1 MSLQEETS
9 NMHDTTLTKME
20 SVVLDDNITPSD
32 DSPTSSD
39 QGKLEETMHFEIKYW
54 NEHELMSIFILV
66 LQTLMRTTLSRP
78 TLGRT
83 CGLVESCTSMLP
95 LLPHCSV

>member
-1 MSLQEETS
+1 
-9 NMHDTTLTKME
+9 
-20 SVVLDDNITPSD
+20 
-32 DSPTSSD
+32 
-39 QGKLEETMHFEIKYW
+39 MHFEIKYW
-54 NEHELMSIFILV
+54 NEHELMGIFILV